1 MNQFDNQDFEAEFDE
16 YFPSKNKS
24 GSGYSFE
31 QFVEDCEGPLED
43 NHQSPESEDSPLF
56 QAQIPPIDSTD
67 MQLELGAMWNRVTKN
82 GFRFFKGEIVD
93 SKGQRHE
100 ITILPNGFKKKPTHP
115 DWRIY
120 WHKKAS

>member
-1 MNQFDNQDFEAEFDE
+1 MNKYEDPFEYSDEVEAYQRPKPQSKTAPQYSLEDFEKD
-16 YFPSKNKS
+16 
-24 GSGYSFE
+24 
-31 QFVEDCEGPLED
+31 VEDV
-43 NHQSPESEDSPLF
+43 STF
-56 QAQIPPIDSTD
+56 KAQIPPIDSTD
-67 MQLELGAMWNRVTKN
+67 MQLELGAMWNKVTKN

-93 SKGQRHE
+93 SKDQKHE